1 MYRLFTDSGHKNQLI
16 HVSNEKN
23 PGVFFEYMEGY
34 TTQLCRYYHKPL

>member
-23 PGVFFEYMEGY
+23 PGVFWVYGG
-34 TTQLCRYYHKPL
+34 LYYPVMQVLS